1 MTWSDYT
8 TFLVFALLI
17 ALAPGPDTL
26 VVLKNGLAGGF
37 RAGLATIFG
46 ITTGC
51 LIQGTAV
58 GLGLGAFVVRYHVV
72 FEVIRWSGVVYLC
85 YLGFQAFRAAKRGDY
100 ATVDVQQKSA
110 RLWRRWT
117 EGFLT
122 NITNPKVLVFF
133 LSVLPQFL
141 DPATATTLDALV
153 LAYTVVAAGVTWQLA
168 VLIGVHKVRSWISR
182 TRVRRAIDAV
192 TGTALIGFGVALA
205 TE

>member
-26 VVLKNGLAGGF
+26 VVLKNGLAGSF
-37 RAGLATIFG
+37 RAGLTTICG

-51 LIQGTAV
+51 LIQATAV
-58 GLGLGAFVVRYHVV
+58 GFGLGAFVVRYQVV
-72 FEVIRWSGVVYLC
+72 FEVIRWAGVVYLC
-85 YLGFQAFRAAKRGDY
+85 YLGIQALRAAKRGDY
-100 ATVDVQQKSA
+100 AQVGMQRQNT
-110 RLWRRWT
+110 RLWRRFT

-141 DPATATTLDALV
+141 DPATATTLDALA
-153 LAYTVVAAGVTWQLA
+153 LAYTVVAAGVIWQLA
-168 VLIGVHKVRSWISR
+168 VLVGVHKVRMWISR
-182 TRVRRAIDAV
+182 TGVRRAIDAL
-192 TGTALIGFGVALA
+192 TGTALVGFGVALA